1 MAPGRLPPTALAC
14 GLVLAVSLHGVAAA
28 PVATGTGGDVDAPAL
43 ESLTNR
49 QVGVPVS
56 LGDLAALVPHHPN
69 QEES

>member
-1 MAPGRLPPTALAC
+1 MRIRPLQARR
-14 GLVLAVSLHGVAAA
+14 HR
-28 PVATGTGGDVDAPAL
+28 TGGVVDAPAL